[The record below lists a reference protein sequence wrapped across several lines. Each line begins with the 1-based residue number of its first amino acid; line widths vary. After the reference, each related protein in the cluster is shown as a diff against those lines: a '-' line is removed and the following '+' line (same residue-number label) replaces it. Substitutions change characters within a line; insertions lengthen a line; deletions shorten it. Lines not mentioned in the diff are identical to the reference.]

1 MDTAALRKAASR
13 DSERNGRLFLTK
25 ISLSSQ
31 KTVFWGGAEKIGSFP
46 LSFDY
51 NCSEKITLYK

>member
-25 ISLSSQ
+25 ISQRSQ
-31 KTVFWGGAEKIGSFP
+31 KTVENTPEG
-46 LSFDY
+46 
-51 NCSEKITLYK
+51 